1 MIMKISVREYVTS
14 ALCDRRRI
22 DILAEENQFC
32 LHELSFLYIPMTT
45 TRSQDISRERSKE
58 RKEKQRE
65 RIDHSRCSNM
75 NKETCS
81 NLDNE
86 REEEWSKNTHK
97 GVLVIVLPSGMLI
110 SECSIVKR
118 GK

>member
-1 MIMKISVREYVTS
+1 MPT
-14 ALCDRRRI
+14 
-22 DILAEENQFC
+22 N
-32 LHELSFLYIPMTT
+32 
-45 TRSQDISRERSKE
+45 RSQNISRERSQE

-86 REEEWSKNTHK
+86 REEEGRKNTQK
-97 GVLVIVLPSGMLI
+97 GVLVRVLPSGMLI
-110 SECSIVKR
+110 SECSNVKR